1 MATTTYKV
9 LAQAAPAATTETV
22 LYTAPTSTQAVISTM
37 TVCNQA
43 STPAT
48 YRLALRP
55 AADSTTAAKHWLVY
69 GATIDGSDS
78 TMLTTGITLGAGDKI
93 IVYASSATMS
103 FNLSG
108 MEIA

>member
-1 MATTTYKV
+1 MPTTYKII
-9 LAQAAPAATTETV
+9 AQSAPSATTETV
-22 LYTAPTSTQAVISTM
+22 IYTVPNSTSSVISTL

-43 STPAT
+43 ATPAT
-48 YRLALRP
+48 YRIAIRP
-55 AADSTTAAKHWLVY
+55 AADETTAAKHYIVY

-78 TMLTTGITLGAGDKI
+78 TMLTTGTTLAAGDKF

-108 MEIA
+108 MEIS

>member
-1 MATTTYKV
+1 MATTYKII
-9 LAQAAPAATTETV
+9 AQSAPSATTETV
-22 LYTAPTSTQAVISTM
+22 IYTVPNSTSTVISTL

-43 STPAT
+43 ATPAT
-48 YRLALRP
+48 YRIAIRP
-55 AADSTTAAKHWLVY
+55 AADSTTAAKHWIIY

-78 TMLTTGITLGAGDKI
+78 TMLTTGTTLAAGDKV

>member
-1 MATTTYKV
+1 MATTYKII
-9 LAQAAPAATTETV
+9 AQSAPAATTETV
-22 LYTAPTSTQAVISTM
+22 IYTVPNSTSTVISTL

-48 YRLALRP
+48 YRIAIRP
-55 AADSTTAAKHWLVY
+55 AADSTTAAKHWIVY

-78 TMLTTGITLGAGDKI
+78 TMLTTGTTLAAGDKV

>member
-1 MATTTYKV
+1 MATNYKV

-22 LYTAPTSTQAVISTM
+22 LYTCPTSTQTVISTM

-43 STPAT
+43 ATPGT
-48 YRLALRP
+48 YRLAVRP
-55 AADSTTAAKHWLVY
+55 AADSTTAAKHWLVF

-78 TMLTTGITLGAGDKI
+78 TMLTTGITLAAGDKI
-93 IVYASSATMS
+93 IVFASSATMS

>member
-1 MATTTYKV
+1 MATTYKII
-9 LAQAAPAATTETV
+9 AQSAPAATTETV
-22 LYTAPTSTQAVISTM
+22 IYTVPNATSTVISTL

-48 YRLALRP
+48 YRIAIRP
-55 AADSTTAAKHWLVY
+55 AADSTTAAKHWIVY

-78 TMLTTGITLGAGDKI
+78 TMLTTGTTLAAGDKV

>member
-9 LAQAAPAATTETV
+9 LAQAAPSATTETV
-22 LYTAPTSTQAVISTM
+22 LYTTPTSTQAVISTM

-43 STPAT
+43 ATPAT
-48 YRLALRP
+48 YRLAVRP

-78 TMLTTGITLGAGDKI
+78 TMLTTGTTLAAGDKV

>member
-1 MATTTYKV
+1 MATTYKII
-9 LAQAAPAATTETV
+9 AQSAPSATTETV
-22 LYTAPTSTQAVISTM
+22 IYTVPSNTSTVISTL

-43 STPAT
+43 ATPAT
-48 YRLALRP
+48 YRIAIRP
-55 AADSTTAAKHWLVY
+55 AADSTTAAKHWIIY

-78 TMLTTGITLGAGDKI
+78 TMLTTGTTLAAGDKV

>member
-1 MATTTYKV
+1 MATTYKII
-9 LAQAAPAATTETV
+9 AQSAPAATTETV
-22 LYTAPTSTQAVISTM
+22 IYTVPSSTSTVISTL

-43 STPAT
+43 ATPAT
-48 YRLALRP
+48 YRIAIRP
-55 AADSTTAAKHWLVY
+55 AADSTTAAKHWIVY

-78 TMLTTGITLGAGDKI
+78 TMLTTGTTLATGDKV